1 MKARTTCFIAFWAAV
16 MMPLVPSSAAS
27 THTIFGAWQTD
38 DGAAIIRIDLCG
50 STLCGKIE
58 RVLDPKAPANDIN
71 NPDPSKRSHPLIGTI
86 ILSDFAGSGTVWKNG
101 SAYDP
106 KAGRSYRSSLTIQGD
121 GKLKVTG
128 CVLFVC
134 RSRYWIRA
142 ER

>member
-1 MKARTTCFIAFWAAV
+1 MRAGRAWPIALWAAV
-16 MMPLVPSSAAS
+16 MIPLLPSSAAS
-27 THTIFGAWQTD
+27 TQTIFGAWRTD
-38 DGAAIIRIDLCG
+38 DGAAIIRIDRCG

-58 RVLDPKAPANDIN
+58 HVLDPKAPANDIN
-71 NPDPSKRSHPLIGTI
+71 NPDPDKRSHPLVGTM
-86 ILSDFAGSGTVWKNG
+86 ILSDFAGSGAFWKNG

-106 KAGRSYRSSLTIQGD
+106 KAGRSYRASLTLQGD

-134 RSRYWIRA
+134 RSRHWIRA

>member
-1 MKARTTCFIAFWAAV
+1 MKAGKRCVMTFWAAV
-16 MMPLVPSSAAS
+16 MIPSFPSPAAS
-27 THTIFGAWQTD
+27 PQTIFGMWRTD
-38 DGAAIIRIDLCG
+38 DGAAIIKIDRCG

-71 NPDPSKRSHPLIGTI
+71 NPDPGKRSHPLVGTM

-106 KAGRSYRSSLTIQGD
+106 KAGRSYRSSLALQGD

>member
-1 MKARTTCFIAFWAAV
+1 MKASKTGLIAFWVAA
-16 MMPLVPSSAAS
+16 MIPLAPSSAAS
-27 THTIFGAWQTD
+27 TQAIFGMWRTD
-38 DGAAIIRIDLCG
+38 DGAAIIRIDRCG

-58 RVLDPKAPANDIN
+58 RILDPKAPVNDIN
-71 NPDPSKRSHPLIGTI
+71 NPDSGKRSHALVGTM
-86 ILSDFAGSGTVWKNG
+86 ILSGFAGSGAVWKNG

-106 KAGRSYRSSLTIQGD
+106 KAGRSYRSSLALQGD

-134 RSRYWIRA
+134 RSRYWVRA